1 MMLDEERTDIA
12 KRLGLNITLDE
23 FPEACAT
30 VVVRAARFAWALPK
44 SPNCIVSSSFFA
56 SAACAEGLR
65 ILTTPDGPRQAQH

>member
-30 VVVRAARFAWALPK
+30 VVVRPPRFAWALPRVQTAS
-44 SPNCIVSSSFFA
+44 SPPRFFA
-56 SAACAEGLR
+56 SAACG
-65 ILTTPDGPRQAQH
+65 